1 LGALSNGRVGLTF
14 YATCFMISS
23 LSIAVRYGSVRKQ
36 FGIKPGQESP
46 IIEYQLHVI
55 IQQKVLLF

>member
-1 LGALSNGRVGLTF
+1 
-14 YATCFMISS
+14 MISS

-36 FGIKPGQESP
+36 FGSKPGQESP

-55 IQQKVLLF
+55 KKFYKKFITFFFYINSLKF